1 MNVNHDDMKN
11 ILFVQDPGEYRL
23 LDSYMG
29 YIPKVSDKEDLYTKL
44 SEGLSFPVLGG
55 TGMHFVNYIWISIGL
70 IQLILLLFMK
80 IFQSYLLVILEH
92 I

>member
-1 MNVNHDDMKN
+1 MKN

-44 SEGLSFPVLGG
+44 SEGLSFPVYFGRNWDALCE
-55 TGMHFVNYIWISIGL
+55 FIWISIGL

>member
-44 SEGLSFPVLGG
+44 SEGLSFPVY
-55 TGMHFVNYIWISIGL
+55 FFN
-70 IQLILLLFMK
+70 
-80 IFQSYLLVILEH
+80 
-92 I
+92 

>member
-44 SEGLSFPVLGG
+44 SEGLSFPVYF
-55 TGMHFVNYIWISIGL
+55 GMHFVNYIWISIGL